1 MRSKRAI
8 CEQGIW
14 LKETIVNNSIVKT
27 VRKEQNLLEETSDQ
41 TNKF

>member
-8 CEQGIW
+8 CEQGVW

-27 VRKEQNLLEETSDQ
+27 NRKEQNLLEETSGE